1 MAQESLKQ
9 PELDRSKILLLLG
22 KLSIS
27 LGCYQPN
34 FENFLEVFEPQKPR
48 ADIELSD
55 IQKHFK
61 FLQNTKE
68 PQQKALHQLRSK
80 LFSHLYGMLVKLQ
93 SNEKIRKIY
102 LILCYKLF
110 DADKPKQMRLK
121 EGLLYQE
128 AYIDRLIELVQRLI
142 HVNMIE
148 LQTSQLTSKINELS
162 KLHLQRE
169 SNRNLPLKIEE
180 VGFARLENCAK
191 EFNFQ
196 LKALRWEQQFKSLH
210 NLPMKFSSLDC
221 AYLENYIKEF
231 NFELKGL
238 RWEREQKTI
247 RNRPIKYSV
256 MGFTH
261 LEDIANKYCFHL
273 KGWSWQKQHKS
284 VRNLP
289 IKIKIME
296 FAYPEGYAKKYS
308 FELKGFKWD
317 LELIASLT
325 DQPEI
330 EEESSIEEI
339 DMLRDEE
346 SCKNIVYVV
355 NWEMRQLIL
364 GAYAQLMICESEDYS
379 RADSKSLSEASWDTL
394 AESDRHMEYSSV
406 QTVDQ
411 EVQTEASDETV
422 ASVDD
427 QLIAPEG
434 QMIVCYPQV
443 EKFSH
448 TRKKFEHQRHL
459 IAAPRAIVQLFRCN
473 PAYRCCPCDPNAP
486 NFFEQLA
493 QFTEIT
499 GLAGKECPLDA
510 AEIRARVKLT
520 MRQIMYE
527 PLWSPELCIREI
539 AKIQLHQL
547 LTHAEQREYEM
558 LRWHHRDRGVCTD
571 LSTEDRQRD
580 ILHGMLGCECLQL
593 MPSAFKSRL
602 LLRSPHHQRSL
613 SESFVLL
620 SLGHLGFYYRSL
632 QQQQLRL
639 CLLGECGKILAH
651 CLREEL
657 LTLYRFHQAQQLQP
671 ESLFRLYLHT
681 RSQQLRFQWLL
692 QVCQGLTR
700 KIPTLTGLHRQL
712 GQGNAEY
719 EELLQQWL
727 LKVTQPL
734 LARISHW
741 LLEGHLPKDFFIA
754 AREEADPLLYW
765 PSHFELIVERL
776 PPFLD
781 RNSAQLLLSVG
792 RSQHYARTYLNID
805 LQNSIQPE
813 RLQQQLTEAYVDFVR
828 ELIELLEPAL
838 EQPIDCYDVHQLNNM
853 MDQLLGRH
861 NQQLFVDQSK
871 GEGKLCWSC
880 FLLGWRL
887 STHWAALLGHRLEQ
901 YSSCFVG
908 LWQLHHADYVL
919 SERIRRQQSHF
930 LERIGFTHS
939 EDALLVGETFDRFID
954 KLSKFMSTLRNY
966 FLHDV
971 LDSAFESL
979 FIACKITKSLDE
991 FLDLHNE
998 YLNGIEFGV
1007 LQTKMGLKSRQ
1018 CLSDLFNIIFQLD
1031 TVQQKF
1037 LALGQLINKS
1047 NEGVP
1052 LQEFHW
1058 SCLNTCD
1065 AINHLHEQFQLRLVN
1080 FLLALYSTGGPQ
1092 FVALAKKLDH
1102 NRYYAKKSKQLEQ
1115 VNTFRFQRKLLHR
1128 Q

>member
-1 MAQESLKQ
+1 
-9 PELDRSKILLLLG
+9 
-22 KLSIS
+22 
-27 LGCYQPN
+27 
-34 FENFLEVFEPQKPR
+34 
-48 ADIELSD
+48 
-55 IQKHFK
+55 
-61 FLQNTKE
+61 
-68 PQQKALHQLRSK
+68 
-80 LFSHLYGMLVKLQ
+80 
-93 SNEKIRKIY
+93 
-102 LILCYKLF
+102 
-110 DADKPKQMRLK
+110 
-121 EGLLYQE
+121 
-128 AYIDRLIELVQRLI
+128 
-142 HVNMIE
+142 
-148 LQTSQLTSKINELS
+148 
-162 KLHLQRE
+162 
-169 SNRNLPLKIEE
+169 
-180 VGFARLENCAK
+180 
-191 EFNFQ
+191 
-196 LKALRWEQQFKSLH
+196 
-210 NLPMKFSSLDC
+210 
-221 AYLENYIKEF
+221 
-231 NFELKGL
+231 
-238 RWEREQKTI
+238 
-247 RNRPIKYSV
+247 
-256 MGFTH
+256 
-261 LEDIANKYCFHL
+261 
-273 KGWSWQKQHKS
+273 
-284 VRNLP
+284 
-289 IKIKIME
+289 ME
-296 FAYPEGYAKKYS
+296 FAYLEGYVKKYS

-325 DQPEI
+325 GQPEI

-364 GAYAQLMICESEDYS
+364 GAYAQLLICESEDNS
-379 RADSKSLSEASWDTL
+379 RADSQSLSEASWDTL

-427 QLIAPEG
+427 QLITPEG
-434 QMIVCYPQV
+434 QMILCYPQL

-448 TRKKFEHQRHL
+448 IRKKFEHQRHL

-499 GLAGKECPLDA
+499 GLAGKECPLDV

-539 AKIQLHQL
+539 AKIQLYQL

-620 SLGHLGFYYRSL
+620 SLGHLGFYYKSL

-734 LARISHW
+734 LAKISHW
-741 LLEGHLPKDFFIA
+741 LLEGDLPKDFFIA

-781 RNSAQLLLSVG
+781 RNLAQLLLSVG

-813 RLQQQLTEAYVDFVR
+813 QLQQQLTEACESRFRELSEQPMKEILLKLKQDTSKLLLMQLRQFSPTPLKILRKLHQYLLLTDVDFVR

-838 EQPIDCYDVHQLNNM
+838 EQPIDCYDVHQFNNM
-853 MDQLLGRH
+853 MDQLLDRH
-861 NQQLFVDQSK
+861 NEQLFVDQSK
-871 GEGKLCWSC
+871 AEGKHCWHC
-880 FLLGWRL
+880 FLLGWKL
-887 STHWAALLGHRLEQ
+887 STHWAALLGHRLVQ

-939 EDALLVGETFDRFID
+939 EDALLVGETFDQFID

-991 FLDLHNE
+991 FLDLHKE

-1007 LQTKMGLKSRQ
+1007 LQTKVGLKSRQ

-1047 NEGVP
+1047 NDGVP

-1080 FLLALYSTGGPQ
+1080 FLLALYSTGWPQ

-1115 VNTFRFQRKLLHR
+1115 VNTFRFQRKLGHR